1 MPKSCNSISNKIYC
15 VLIIIFIT
23 SCVSLNNSGS
33 SQFNGK
39 FMISKNNLEPSTF
52 NINVNIFKNMSIIQL
67 KKPFYG
73 NVLKI
78 EMSEAKKTIFVPQ
91 QESKTFNVP
100 DFIDENFKHWLKDCV
115 FKKELYIFEQV
126 DETNFKFKCNK
137 TQNRTNFF
145 IEYSEFKIEGFLL

>member
-1 MPKSCNSISNKIYC
+1 M
-15 VLIIIFIT
+15 LIIIFIT

-52 NINVNIFKNMSIIQL
+52 SINVNIFKNISIIQL

-126 DETNFKFKCNK
+126 DEINFKFKCNK

>member
-1 MPKSCNSISNKIYC
+1 M
-15 VLIIIFIT
+15 LIIIFIT

-52 NINVNIFKNMSIIQL
+52 NINVNIFKNMTIIQL

-91 QESKTFNVP
+91 LESETFNLP
-100 DFIDENFKHWLKDCV
+100 DFLDKNFKRWLKDCV
-115 FKKELYIFEQV
+115 FEKELYLFEQV
-126 DETNFKFKCNK
+126 DEVNFKLKCK
-137 TQNRTNFF
+137 KEKNRTNVL

>member
-1 MPKSCNSISNKIYC
+1 
-15 VLIIIFIT
+15 
-23 SCVSLNNSGS
+23 
-33 SQFNGK
+33 
-39 FMISKNNLEPSTF
+39 MISKNNLEPSTF
-52 NINVNIFKNMSIIQL
+52 NINVNIFNNMSIIQL

-100 DFIDENFKHWLKDCV
+100 DFIDENFKRWLKDCV

-126 DETNFKFKCNK
+126 DEINFKFKCNK

>member
-1 MPKSCNSISNKIYC
+1 
-15 VLIIIFIT
+15 VFIIIFIT

-39 FMISKNNLEPSTF
+39 FLISKNNLEPSTF

-91 QESKTFNVP
+91 LESETFNVP
-100 DFIDENFKHWLKDCV
+100 DYLDENFKHWLKDCV

-126 DETNFKFKCNK
+126 DEINFKFKCNK
-137 TQNRTNFF
+137 EQNRTNFF